1 RRSTQICRIKKK
13 MGLITKHL
21 KIEGD
26 KGDCEVETLF
36 DTGATY
42 SFIRKD
48 KAEAIATILSLR
60 HPKSFEL
67 AREGQTVT
75 VTECTRIDI
84 RLNGV
89 TISDEVVVME
99 DLSEELIL
107 GASTMQK
114 WRIKLDLE
122 KEDVVVDERVA
133 RLKLV

>member
-1 RRSTQICRIKKK
+1 MS
-13 MGLITKHL
+13 LLVKHP

-26 KGDCEVETLF
+26 RGEIAVETLF

-42 SFIRKD
+42 SFICKEA
-48 KAEAIATILSLR
+48 AEKVATILSLP

-67 AREGQTVT
+67 AEKGKMLEAKERII
-75 VTECTRIDI
+75 IDI
-84 RLNGV
+84 IVNGV
-89 TISDEVVVME
+89 TISDEVVVIE

-122 KEDVVVDERVA
+122 NEKVIIDPRAV
-133 RLKLV
+133 RLKLVYFGGD

>member
-1 RRSTQICRIKKK
+1 MTYLAKRGRIAE
-13 MGLITKHL
+13 MSLLFKHL

-26 KGDCEVETLF
+26 IGDDELEALF

-48 KAEAIATILSLR
+48 RAQGVATILPLP

-67 AREGQTVT
+67 AERGKVLEARE
-75 VTECTRIDI
+75 RIIIDI
-84 RLNGV
+84 IVNGV
-89 TISDEVVVME
+89 TISDEVVVVE

-114 WRIKLDLE
+114 MAD
-122 KEDVVVDERVA
+122 
-133 RLKLV
+133 